1 MLMLIDRTV
10 ELKREAVTYF
20 HKKTLKQFLTF
31 FDSNV
36 AEKVCEVENG
46 SNTSS
51 KYIFVLKRSW
61 AEVLQYKAG

>member
-46 SNTSS
+46 SNTSF
-51 KYIFVLKRSW
+51 KYL
-61 AEVLQYKAG
+61 